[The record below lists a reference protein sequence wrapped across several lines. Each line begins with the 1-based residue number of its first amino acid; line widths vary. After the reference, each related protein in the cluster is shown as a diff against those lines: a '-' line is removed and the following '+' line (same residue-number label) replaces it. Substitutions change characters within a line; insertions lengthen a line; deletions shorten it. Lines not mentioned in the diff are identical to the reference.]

1 MGSGGIVVMDER
13 TCMVDFAR
21 FFLDFAADESC
32 GKCGPCRL
40 GTRQLLRILEDITQG
55 KGSPSDLELLEGLSH
70 NVMRGSLCG
79 LGATAPNPVLTTLRY
94 FRDEYVAHV
103 EGRTCPALACRD
115 YIAFEIDEE
124 KCTGC
129 TACALLCPVDGIAGA
144 KDQLHAIDAAVCI
157 KCGVCSDTC
166 SFDAV
171 ETVDARP

>member
-79 LGATAPNPVLTTLRY
+79 LGSTAPNPVLTTLRY
-94 FRDEYVAHV
+94 FREEYVAHI
-103 EGRTCPALACRD
+103 EGRNCPALACRD

-124 KCTGC
+124 KCNGC

-144 KDQLHAIDAAVCI
+144 KDHNHVIDAAVCI